1 MINILENN
9 ARKIGEDLLFALFF
23 QFILYK
29 IRKFITKMKIED
41 LIHSP
46 LIFGYTI
53 LKHEIDTKQII
64 DNKIPIIIK
73 SIKWLPKSL
82 AITANSCFNFKL
94 SFLLIINTLLN
105 LPSSIKKKISYQI

>member
-82 AITANSCFNFKL
+82 AITANSCCNFKL